1 MEKRG
6 IELFI
11 GPEVSALLAG
21 QGVDAMSGARNLRRV
36 IQEQV
41 ENPLSELI
49 LTQPEAQKIVVSAE
63 NGAVEL
69 HTCMPLLAA
78 Q

>member
-1 MEKRG
+1 
-6 IELFI
+6 
-11 GPEVSALLAG
+11 
-21 QGVDAMSGARNLRRV
+21 MSGARNLRRV

-41 ENPLSELI
+41 ENPLSDLI
-49 LTQPEAQKIVVSAE
+49 LSQPESRKIVVSTE
-63 NGAVEL
+63 NGAVVL